1 MKLSNKHKA
10 AIKSYLRAV
19 AASGIT
25 VALAIVA
32 DIHPAYATLLG
43 AIIAPIVKAQGYID
57 TINYPSNGLV
67 LGVIRALDNINRNN
81 GAGYLNGTFKN
92 VNLTGGSGTGAKG
105 DFTVIGGQ
113 VSSFDITSGGPG

>member
-1 MKLSNKHKA
+1 MKITNNHKA

-43 AIIAPIVKAQGYID
+43 AIVAPLVKAID
-57 TINYPSNGLV
+57 P
-67 LGVIRALDNINRNN
+67 
-81 GAGYLNGTFKN
+81 
-92 VNLTGGSGTGAKG
+92 
-105 DFTVIGGQ
+105 
-113 VSSFDITSGGPG
+113 TSGSEADYGVNAK

>member
-1 MKLSNKHKA
+1 MKLSKKHKA

-43 AIIAPIVKAQGYID
+43 AIVAPLVKAVD
-57 TINYPSNGLV
+57 P
-67 LGVIRALDNINRNN
+67 
-81 GAGYLNGTFKN
+81 
-92 VNLTGGSGTGAKG
+92 
-105 DFTVIGGQ
+105 
-113 VSSFDITSGGPG
+113 TSGLEVDYGVNAK

>member
-1 MKLSNKHKA
+1 MKLSRKHKA

-43 AIIAPIVKAQGYID
+43 AVIAPIAKAID
-57 TINYPSNGLV
+57 PSSNTEV
-67 LGVIRALDNINRNN
+67 DYGVN
-81 GAGYLNGTFKN
+81 
-92 VNLTGGSGTGAKG
+92 AK
-105 DFTVIGGQ
+105 
-113 VSSFDITSGGPG
+113 